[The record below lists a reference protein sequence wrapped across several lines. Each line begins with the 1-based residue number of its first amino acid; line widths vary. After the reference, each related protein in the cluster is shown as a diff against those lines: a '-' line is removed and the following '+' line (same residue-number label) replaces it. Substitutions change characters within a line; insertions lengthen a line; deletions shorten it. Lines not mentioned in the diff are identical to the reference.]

1 MNKGEVLVAGLIVV
15 SLTGAMAEIDKRH
28 TRPNVANGK
37 TLEYKTTTLIDM
49 EKGYREYVVK
59 KEEKRKAEEWE
70 KKRKEKLAEQHRLAE
85 KQREKVKQKVKQT
98 EVKGVQKVLFE
109 VSFYHDGLITAS
121 GKKPQ
126 LNHTI
131 ACPKEVPFG
140 SIVSFQGKQYVCED
154 RGGYIKKVW
163 SDKYNDYL
171 YRVDVYV
178 GSEAEAYKLGRYV
191 VEGTIGYN

>member
-28 TRPNVANGK
+28 THPNVANGK
-37 TLEYKTTTLIDM
+37 TLEYNTTTLIDM
-49 EKGYREYVVK
+49 ENKYREYVVK
-59 KEEKRKAEEWE
+59 KEEERKAEERE
-70 KKRKEKLAEQHRLAE
+70 KRRQEKLAEQ
-85 KQREKVKQKVKQT
+85 QRIKEREQARKREEELK
-98 EVKGVQKVLFE
+98 KGQRVLFE
-109 VSFYHDGLITAS
+109 VSFYHDNLITAS
-121 GKKPQ
+121 GVRPR

-140 SIVSFQGKQYVCED
+140 SIISFQGKQYVCED

-171 YRVDVYV
+171 YRVDVFV
-178 GSEAEAYKLGRYV
+178 SSEAEAYKLGRYV
-191 VEGTIGYN
+191 VEGTIKKN